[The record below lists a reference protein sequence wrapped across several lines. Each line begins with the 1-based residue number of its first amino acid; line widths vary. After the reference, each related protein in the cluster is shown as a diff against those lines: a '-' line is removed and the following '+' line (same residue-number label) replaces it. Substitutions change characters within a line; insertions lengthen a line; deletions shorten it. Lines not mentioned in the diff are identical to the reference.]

1 MQPRRDKIQEILSS
15 AAVNCN
21 LQKNVIEQQ
30 KRLYSTYAQ
39 LCHYKMQETA
49 LAMSSITRQMQLC
62 WHFKKKMREKNQCRL
77 QPYSIIIEVKT
88 DCRGMEMFIYSRTCS
103 KHIWILWLWLWKPLV
118 FHNDSNHRAK
128 NSGLVRIYNLIINSG
143 RIFQN
148 NETDLFVEKPLTAMV
163 FWRKPLT
170 IPSCSKF
177 NHCCG
182 LMCAKYK
189 QVRYPWQ
196 EL

>member
-1 MQPRRDKIQEILSS
+1 MQGTALVLIKAIYVLKGIGIKENERGESMSSS
-15 AAVNCN
+15 AL
-21 LQKNVIEQQ
+21 LQHNWSK
-30 KRLYSTYAQ
+30 TY
-39 LCHYKMQETA
+39 
-49 LAMSSITRQMQLC
+49 
-62 WHFKKKMREKNQCRL
+62 
-77 QPYSIIIEVKT
+77 
-88 DCRGMEMFIYSRTCS
+88 CRGMEMFIYSRTCS

-170 IPSCSKF
+170 ILSCSKF